1 MMLQQ
6 KMGKCL
12 NTLSEKF
19 HKDMETEGVE
29 TEGVEIHK
37 LHVLVEESLSVV
49 EGITQKK
56 L

>member
-1 MMLQQ
+1 MKLQK

-12 NTLSEKF
+12 NTVNEIF
-19 HKDMETEGVE
+19 HKDMVTEGV
-29 TEGVEIHK
+29 VHK
-37 LHVLVEESLSVV
+37 LHILVEESLSVV

>member
-1 MMLQQ
+1 MKLQK

-12 NTLSEKF
+12 NTVNEIF
-19 HKDMETEGVE
+19 HKDMVTEGVE
-29 TEGVEIHK
+29 VHK
-37 LHVLVEESLSVV
+37 LHILVEESLSVV